1 MESRSAQGARLGCAA
16 SAEAMANPSRA
27 AKASAAR
34 RMIRCFPRPE
44 RRLFGDIAE
53 KARRFAKRMK
63 FRANGA
69 LRQRATQSAIQES
82 TTMAS
87 RPQSHGRRLA
97 QCWL

>member
-69 LRQRATQSAIQES
+69 LRQRATERAVPAEND
-82 TTMAS
+82 
-87 RPQSHGRRLA
+87 LA
-97 QCWL
+97 LAAAVAWAGSPLG